1 MDLCHSRKIYPT
13 NTGKNYW
20 RLLQKKGLNVT
31 KTTSKKVF
39 HITAETTGEL
49 IVNKIADKIM

>member
-1 MDLCHSRKIYPT
+1 MSFT
-13 NTGKNYW
+13 KNLSNKYW
-20 RLLQKKGLNVT
+20 KKLLETATKKGLNVT